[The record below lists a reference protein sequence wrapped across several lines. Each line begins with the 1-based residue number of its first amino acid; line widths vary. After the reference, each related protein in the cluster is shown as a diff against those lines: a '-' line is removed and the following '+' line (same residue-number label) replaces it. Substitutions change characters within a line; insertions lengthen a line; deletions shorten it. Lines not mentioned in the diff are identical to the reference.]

1 MIKVR
6 GLRWWMMGLLVVGSI
21 LNYLTRATLGVAAP
35 TLLKDLNINEH
46 QYSYI
51 LTAFQ
56 IAIMFQPL
64 CGYVLDVLGLRV
76 GLAIFATGWS
86 IRNRPRPR
94 AQVWP
99 VWPFLRAVLGFNE
112 GSANP

>member
-6 GLRWWMMGLLVVGSI
+6 GLRWWMMGLLVIGSI

-35 TLLKDLNINEH
+35 TLLKDLQINEQ

-64 CGYVLDVLGLRV
+64 CGYVMDVLGLRI
-76 GLAIFATGWS
+76 GLAIFGFAWS
-86 IRNRPRPR
+86 LTNM
-94 AQVWP
+94 AH
-99 VWPFLRAVLGFNE
+99 GFAHNWQ
-112 GSANP
+112 